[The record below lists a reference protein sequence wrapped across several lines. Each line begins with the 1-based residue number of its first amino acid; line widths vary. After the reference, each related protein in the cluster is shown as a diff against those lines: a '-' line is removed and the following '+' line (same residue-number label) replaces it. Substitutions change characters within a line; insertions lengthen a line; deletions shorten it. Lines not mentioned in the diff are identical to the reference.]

1 MRALDLL
8 DDRAPDAAYRHPSP
22 FARSSRGANVVLGD
36 ATARPGAVDRC
47 EVDREVAGEPVERE
61 RLERL
66 RADDGH
72 DGLGR
77 PGRLQRQRRDGM
89 QQLLSRGADQ
99 RQRGAYLRHLAVLG
113 QDPEDDAVD
122 RRADLDRCLVRLD
135 LDDRLV
141 LDDGIALAHE
151 PARDLALGQ
160 PLAQI
165 RQRERVR
172 HGSQRSG

>member
-1 MRALDLL
+1 
-8 DDRAPDAAYRHPSP
+8 
-22 FARSSRGANVVLGD
+22 
-36 ATARPGAVDRC
+36 
-47 EVDREVAGEPVERE
+47 
-61 RLERL
+61 
-66 RADDGH
+66 
-72 DGLGR
+72 
-77 PGRLQRQRRDGM
+77 M
-89 QQLLSRGADQ
+89 QQLLARRADQ
-99 RQRGAYLRHLAVLG
+99 RQRGAHLRHLAVLG
-113 QDPEDDAVD
+113 QDPEDDTVD

-160 PLAQI
+160 ALAQI